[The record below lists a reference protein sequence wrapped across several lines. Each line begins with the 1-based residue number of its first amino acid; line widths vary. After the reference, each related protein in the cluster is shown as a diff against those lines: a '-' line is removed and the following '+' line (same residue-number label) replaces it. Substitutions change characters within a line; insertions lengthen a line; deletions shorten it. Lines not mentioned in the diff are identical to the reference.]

1 MSSFGSKASEST
13 KKLKWKL
20 DMEFGKSLTFF
31 TENRHVCIL
40 PNNLKKEV
48 LAAAEYIQL
57 SSKLEAFQERHKDNT
72 IVQTAMS
79 LWEQIKSTLS
89 KDDWPPKSEELTS
102 DYIQIPPSLLK
113 FLHNKNKTKLLK
125 LFNKIKIVWQNKK
138 LKTKRNKN

>member
-1 MSSFGSKASEST
+1 
-13 KKLKWKL
+13 
-20 DMEFGKSLTFF
+20 MEFGKSLTFF

-48 LAAAEYIQL
+48 LAAEYIQL

-79 LWEQIKSTLS
+79 LREQIKSTLS

-102 DYIQIPPSLLK
+102 D
-113 FLHNKNKTKLLK
+113 
-125 LFNKIKIVWQNKK
+125 
-138 LKTKRNKN
+138 